1 MWIHAN
7 KHDAYLE
14 LSQLFFFQLVVPE
27 YSIHGLFCLMFMCA
41 GEWVTLGLN
50 IPCCSIT
57 SGGTNCSS
65 LTSTY
70 IWNIKM
76 GHGNNSPSLFLP
88 QVFPPSCRRVWGYVW
103 SSECD
108 ECRHSELLPKRVLV
122 QARLLPSLLFLLSVQ
137 VNPPQSYIIYQF
149 GYPMLCYLMLGC
161 YWWHYYYLLHHLRG
175 TKDFS
180 NWTKE
185 M

>member
-1 MWIHAN
+1 MHIKSQNWLCKRYLWWICEFMLTN
-7 KHDAYLE
+7 MTRTWNYPN
-14 LSQLFFFQLVVPE
+14 SFFSSWWFQ
-27 YSIHGLFCLMFMCA
+27 SIPSTGCSVWCSCVQGSGWLWA
-41 GEWVTLGLN
+41 WTS
-50 IPCCSIT
+50 PCCSIT

-137 VNPPQSYIIYQF
+137 VNPPQS
-149 GYPMLCYLMLGC
+149 
-161 YWWHYYYLLHHLRG
+161 
-175 TKDFS
+175 
-180 NWTKE
+180 
-185 M
+185 